1 VINLAFIRCPN
12 GVLRDYAEY
21 EDKIKPL
28 WKEKMRKEFFKRS
41 KFFFIYVILTIL
53 TCVVILGLCAKLSL
67 FLFKEIHYLF
77 MLLSYFLFVLLIISI
92 YCIVSGYISE
102 KKHKSNYD

>member
-1 VINLAFIRCPN
+1 VINLAFIRCPD
-12 GVLRDYAEY
+12 GVLRNYAEY

-92 YCIVSGYISE
+92 YCIVSNTSIRRKNE
-102 KKHKSNYD
+102 KH